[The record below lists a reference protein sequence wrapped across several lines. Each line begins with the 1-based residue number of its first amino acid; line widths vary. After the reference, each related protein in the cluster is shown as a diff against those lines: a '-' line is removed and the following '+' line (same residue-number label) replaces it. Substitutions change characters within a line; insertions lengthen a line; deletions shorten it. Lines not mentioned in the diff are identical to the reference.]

1 MNKTDV
7 SNFLK
12 RMGAC
17 VNEHMPQILTG
28 FGIAGMAGAGVMAVK
43 NTPKALELLE
53 AKKKEEHCDKL
64 PVLTI
69 VKTTWKCYLPAV
81 LTATTSAA
89 CLIKANSINMRRNAA
104 LATAYNLSK
113 TAYVE
118 YKDKVKELYGEKKE
132 EIIKSKIA
140 QDKIEKNPV
149 DSREVIITET
159 GNTLCL
165 DGLFGRYF
173 MSDRDVIERAMTR
186 INRDIVTGGM
196 YASLN
201 EFYNE
206 IGLSPVAAGD
216 DLGWNLDDGEITVDF
231 DYGAA
236 SDGRPCLIVSFNILP
251 KYGYSTLF

>member
-12 RMGAC
+12 HIGAC
-17 VNEHMPQILTG
+17 INEHMPQILTG
-28 FGIAGMAGAGVMAVK
+28 FGIAGMAGAGVMAVQA
-43 NTPKALELLE
+43 TPEALKLLE
-53 AKKKEEHCDKL
+53 SKKREKRCDKL
-64 PVLTI
+64 PPVEV
-69 VKTTWKCYLPAV
+69 VKATWKCYLPAV
-81 LTATTSAA
+81 IAATTSAA
-89 CLIKANSINMRRNAA
+89 CLIKANSISTRRHAA
-104 LATAYNLSK
+104 LLTAYNLSK
-113 TAYVE
+113 TAYSE
-118 YKDKVKELYGEKKE
+118 YKDKVIETIGEKKE
-132 EIIKSKIA
+132 GAIKSKIA

-186 INRDIVTGGM
+186 INRDIVAGGM